1 MDGNSLVFRR
11 PKDFALFADGFAA
24 EYQVADA
31 SELARFGLQAAG
43 IGGHYPIGAEGH
55 LWRYHPPT
63 GNYYGIPWT
72 AFDAWVM
79 GQSAIEFQSGEDDA
93 GRPRFARVKVQ
104 NLKAI
109 RDMALSAAHANADH
123 SPNVFANAPAG
134 LCFKDGFL
142 AIEGENLVWR
152 GHSPRHFQRQGFDFA
167 FPDEN
172 ERLSCPLFERYMR
185 DITPEGSDGE
195 EVRGFLQRWAG
206 IALLGLATQDGFR
219 RALILYGPKGTGK
232 SQLCDIIAGLFPD
245 GALSHVQPHDFG
257 NKDLVPG
264 LAGRRLNVVE
274 ELQGDHIPRQE
285 RLKSIIDGSPVQVK
299 EAYIRQYTFHPQA
312 AHLFA
317 ANKLPA
323 IHGADPS
330 VWDRFALLEFK
341 QRFRG
346 TGKQIVRLAS
356 RILQSEK
363 RALVQWALAGAVAAL
378 SERRLE
384 IPACMQHNL
393 DSWRSSADPVAE
405 WATDHVKAI
414 TEPSNLPPSRSLSSF
429 PTLSQLLGEFTA
441 YAKANNYKS
450 VSLKEFRQRLIAFGL
465 EIERSNGA
473 RVLCEFE
480 PFEPVGGR
488 LDDIGGGI

>member
-1 MDGNSLVFRR
+1 MDGNNLVFRR
-11 PKDFALFADGFAA
+11 PSGFVLFSPDFAPA
-24 EYQVADA
+24 YQVGDA
-31 SELARFGLQAAG
+31 SELARFALQAAG
-43 IGGHYPIGAEGH
+43 IGGHYPVGAEGH

-72 AFDAWVM
+72 AVDAWVM
-79 GQSAIEFQSGEDDA
+79 GQSAIEFQSGEDDN
-93 GRPRFARVKVQ
+93 GRPKFARVKVN
-104 NLKAI
+104 NLRSV
-109 RDMALSAAHANADH
+109 RDMALSAAHANAGH
-123 SPNVFANAPAG
+123 SPNVFAEAPPG
-134 LCFKDGFL
+134 LCFRDGFL
-142 AIEGENLVWR
+142 AIEGDRLVFR
-152 GHSPRHFQRQGFDFA
+152 GHSPRHFQRQGFDFDMPEDRA
-167 FPDEN
+167 LP
-172 ERLSCPLFERYMR
+172 CPMFTKYLL

-195 EVRGFLQRWAG
+195 EVRAFLQRWVG

-219 RALILYGPKGTGK
+219 RALILFGPKGSGK
-232 SQLCDIIAGLFPD
+232 SQLCEIVSGLFPD
-245 GALSHVQPHDFG
+245 GALAHVQPHDFA

-264 LAGRRLNVVE
+264 LAGRRLNVIE

-341 QRFRG
+341 KRFRN
-346 TGKQIVRLAS
+346 TEAQIVRLAA

-363 RALVQWALAGAVAAL
+363 RALVQWALAGALAAL
-378 SERRLE
+378 EERRLE

-405 WATDHVKAI
+405 WASEYVEPITD
-414 TEPSNLPPSRSLSSF
+414 PRDLPPVRALSSF
-429 PTLSQLLGEFTA
+429 PTLSQLLAEFTQ
-441 YAKANNYKS
+441 YAKSNNYKS
-450 VSLKEFRQRLIAFGL
+450 VSLKEFRQRLIACGY
-465 EIERSNGA
+465 EIERSNGS
-473 RVLCEFE
+473 RVLCG
-480 PFEPVGGR
+480 FEPVGGR
-488 LDDIGGGI
+488 EGDPLTE